1 MKLFG
6 QDTAIDAFR
15 DAMDSGK
22 LHHAWLLAGPRG
34 VGKALFADMAARRM
48 LAQAARPEGLGE
60 GLSVPDIHPTA
71 QLIDAGSHPDLRRL
85 ARLPRD
91 RKPEELARNIT
102 VDQVRGIQ
110 SLFATT
116 PSMSDWRAVVI
127 DAIDDLERPAA
138 NALLKNL
145 EEPPSNCVFLL
156 VCHNPGRVLPTIRS
170 RCRMLRF
177 SRLSPDAMTSAIA
190 QAAPDLDADERTALV
205 RIGNGAPGQ
214 ALHYAGLDIAALD
227 ATIGS
232 LIAEGD
238 AGNRARAAL
247 AQSLGLK
254 NAQPRYEAFLD
265 RAPSAIAAHARTL
278 EGRALQKAVS
288 VWEEARALAGG
299 AQRLSLDPQT
309 TVFALAGL
317 LASLHEPRHDA

>member
-1 MKLFG
+1 MTLFG
-6 QDTAIDAFR
+6 HADPIQAFR

-34 VGKALFADMAARRM
+34 IGKALFADMAARRV
-48 LAQAARPEGLGE
+48 LAEAANPEGLGE
-60 GLSVPDIHPTA
+60 GLTVPATHPTA
-71 QLIDAGSHPDLRRL
+71 QLIKAGSHPDLRRL

-91 RKPEELARNIT
+91 RKPDELARNIS
-102 VDQVRGIQ
+102 VDQIRGIQ

-127 DAIDDLERPAA
+127 DSVDDLERPAA

-145 EEPPSNCVFLL
+145 EEPPAKCVFLL
-156 VCHNPGRVLPTIRS
+156 VCHSPGRILPTIRS
-170 RCRMLRF
+170 RCRILRF
-177 SRLSPDAMTSAIA
+177 ARLSDDAMTSAITE
-190 QAAPDLDADERTALV
+190 AAPELDADERSALV
-205 RIGNGAPGQ
+205 QIGNGAPGQ
-214 ALHYAGLDIAALD
+214 ALHYAGLDIAGLD

-238 AGNRARAAL
+238 AGNKSRAAL
-247 AQSLGLK
+247 AQSLALK
-254 NAQPRYEAFLD
+254 NAQPRYEAFLE
-265 RAPSAIAAHARTL
+265 RAPTAIAQHARHLDGNAL
-278 EGRALQKAVS
+278 EMAISTWEKARS
-288 VWEEARALAGG
+288 LASG
-299 AQRLSLDPQT
+299 AQRVSLDPQT